1 MSQRAAIVAT
11 SAKSPG
17 KVLKKSRV
25 LETSPEVEAS
35 QQAGGDTRGDCGA
48 SPGKALLGDF
58 NNAAKDTDADGA
70 HGVPKVRFEKPHRL
84 EEPLGSGVISK
95 ICNEHGRPT
104 ILFPCWFHQCVSH
117 NLHGDF
123 AVD

>member
-35 QQAGGDTRGDCGA
+35 QQAGGDRGDCGA

-84 EEPLGSGVISK
+84 EEQLGSGVISK
-95 ICNEHGRPT
+95 ICNEHWRPT
-104 ILFPCWFHQCVSH
+104 ILFPCWFHRYVSH

>member
-35 QQAGGDTRGDCGA
+35 QQAGGDRGDCGA

-84 EEPLGSGVISK
+84 EEQLGSGVISK
-95 ICNEHGRPT
+95 ICNEHWRPT
-104 ILFPCWFHQCVSH
+104 ILFPCWFHQYVSH